1 MNKTSSK
8 VGKEKMAKFVCSDV
22 STQAGKT
29 ALQQS
34 VERLIKQ
41 NKKVFDNLA
50 KS

>member
-1 MNKTSSK
+1 MSKTSQIGERK
-8 VGKEKMAKFVCSDV
+8 KMSRYVCADV
-22 STQAGKT
+22 STNGKI

-34 VERLIKQ
+34 VERIIRQ